1 MGRLAGKT
9 ALITG
14 GTSGI
19 GRDTCVRFIREGANV
34 LFTGRDVARGEET
47 LQAIEAAGGS
57 GRFEVHD
64 VTSEEDWKKVMAV
77 AEQHFDQLDVLVN
90 NAGIFS
96 YGPIETVSPEDFEW
110 MWKVNAEGVFL
121 GLKYGLELM
130 RKSPRQGAIVNI
142 SSLSGL
148 VGHADVMAYCTTKAA
163 SIMMTRSAAIEAAP
177 KVRVNALAPGPV
189 WNELLEREHAGQDM
203 DAMQEYYREDQ
214 PLKFLGDSSDV
225 SNGVVYLASD
235 ESRHVTGSILRIDA
249 GRGAD

>member
-1 MGRLAGKT
+1 MSRLAGKT

-19 GRDTCVRFIREGANV
+19 GRDTCVRFAKEGASV
-34 LFTGRDVARGEET
+34 LFTGRDVERGQET

-57 GRFEVHD
+57 GRFEPHD
-64 VTSEEDWKKVMAV
+64 VTSEDDWKRVIKV
-77 AEQHFDQLDVLVN
+77 AEERFGHLDVLVN

-96 YGPIETVSPEDFEW
+96 YGPIENVTPEDFDW
-110 MWKVNAEGVFL
+110 MWKVNVEGVFL

-130 RKSPRQGAIVNI
+130 RKNERQGAIVNI

-148 VGHADVMAYCTTKAA
+148 VGHADVMAYCSTKAA
-163 SIMMTRSAAIEAAP
+163 SIMMTRSAALEAAP
-177 KVRVNALAPGPV
+177 QVRINALAPGPV
-189 WNELLEREHAGQDM
+189 WNELLEREHAGQDL
-203 DAMQEYYREDQ
+203 DAMKEYYREDQ

-225 SNGVVYLASD
+225 TNGVVYLASD
-235 ESRHVTGSILRIDA
+235 EAAQVTGMILKIDA